1 MGLISSSGGMACHS
15 PASKVH
21 THVRRAQKKSIS
33 TSYTTEVYCRR
44 LVMTV
49 GCRTASQSVHLN
61 ADDDAQRP
69 DRFLIAAG
77 PMLLGAV
84 VEFSGAVF
92 GCEEALS

>member
-1 MGLISSSGGMACHS
+1 
-15 PASKVH
+15 
-21 THVRRAQKKSIS
+21 
-33 TSYTTEVYCRR
+33 
-44 LVMTV
+44 MTV

-61 ADDDAQRP
+61 ADDAAQRP